1 MGLEYITL
9 SEVVRKHSKTLL
21 KSYVMYHA
29 IEYYHFLTKELKMV
43 RALACL
49 GDKTSYGEIITASA
63 LDWMENGKA
72 YVATGDRV
80 LCGGP
85 NHYVFGTATQYTSSG
100 AGTLTT
106 LDTSQLSIMMQ
117 SSQDVSSRKCIR
129 FKCADDDGRL
139 MVDCRYVLIL
149 PDLPYRNEEYR

>member
-49 GDKTSYGEIITASA
+49 GDKTSYG
-63 LDWMENGKA
+63 
-72 YVATGDRV
+72 
-80 LCGGP
+80 
-85 NHYVFGTATQYTSSG
+85 
-100 AGTLTT
+100 
-106 LDTSQLSIMMQ
+106 
-117 SSQDVSSRKCIR
+117 
-129 FKCADDDGRL
+129 
-139 MVDCRYVLIL
+139 
-149 PDLPYRNEEYR
+149 

>member
-1 MGLEYITL
+1 VNNDLGLEYITL

-63 LDWMENGKA
+63 LDW
-72 YVATGDRV
+72 TGW
-80 LCGGP
+80 
-85 NHYVFGTATQYTSSG
+85 
-100 AGTLTT
+100 
-106 LDTSQLSIMMQ
+106 
-117 SSQDVSSRKCIR
+117 K
-129 FKCADDDGRL
+129 
-139 MVDCRYVLIL
+139 MVKHM
-149 PDLPYRNEEYR
+149 